1 MSKSRRWE
9 RLEALFDQA
18 LELPAAERVG
28 WVRMQSWNDPALG
41 DEVLAMLSAHDG
53 EEGVLDRAPPSL
65 LDTGTELTGLADALA
80 DKYVLEEPLGQ
91 GGMGSVFR
99 AFERKHDRRVV
110 IKVLRPEVSL
120 LFGAERF
127 RTEVELA
134 ARLSHPH
141 ILGLIDSGE
150 ADGFLYYVMPYVGGE
165 TLRTRL
171 NRLGRLDVGEATVL
185 LRDLADAL
193 AYAHA
198 SDVIHRDIKPENV
211 LCVGGH
217 AFLMDFGIARI
228 ASAMSRRTGVGIVLG
243 TPGYMS
249 PEQQAGDAIDHRT
262 DIYSFGLV
270 AREAL
275 LGKREEG
282 VEFASRPDLPPAL
295 AALVTS
301 CLETDPARRPADAGV
316 VVKALDELAAP
327 LVTTPMQVAR
337 PAPTRWPWIALAV
350 AAITALLALY
360 LTTRQPRLDPA
371 TLGMPVVAAPLRN
384 ETGDSSLGMVG
395 RLASD
400 WITQGLQQTGRMIVV
415 SWPAAMDAADRAAST
430 GSPLLETLRAE
441 TRAQTA
447 VIGSYFLVDNSLRLQ
462 AQVVDA
468 TTGAVLGAVS
478 PVEVPRDS
486 IQRGV
491 RLLRER
497 VMGMLAVRTDERLRD
512 VPGLVE
518 RPPTYEAYR
527 AFDRGV
533 RLYNAQ
539 DYGEAAT
546 VLREAWVL
554 DTAFLVPL
562 VYAATAA
569 WNRGEIA
576 TTDSLV
582 RMLRARRSLLSEY
595 FDLNVTYLEH
605 LLAGEGDKAYQAMR
619 HAATLAPGSRAA
631 YNAARAALLANRP
644 DEARNMLTTMDPDR
658 GLMRG
663 WQSYWTQLSHALHLT
678 GDHERELGAMR
689 EMRRRY
695 PGSRVAIVLE
705 ARALAALGRHAEVD
719 SLLAATEALPPDTY
733 WSQAAAL
740 ITVAE
745 ELEAHKTGVP
755 APYQARAIRW
765 LANQLTH
772 SPQHRA
778 HRYWM
783 GSVQYDAGRW
793 RDAEPYLSS
802 LATEFP
808 DQMDFVGLHA
818 VNVARLRDSAAAF
831 AALGDPE
838 PWERGTWTAYRA
850 RILAISGD
858 AERAVDLLSAAL
870 LQGVDGWP
878 WWHASAL
885 RDLGLMSGDSRY
897 QRLMRGE

>member
-1 MSKSRRWE
+1 MSRSGRWE

-41 DEVLAMLSAHDG
+41 DEVLAMLAAHDG
-53 EEGVLDRAPPSL
+53 QDGVLDRAPPSL
-65 LDTGTELTGLADALA
+65 PDTGDHLTGLAEALA

-99 AFERKHDRRVV
+99 AYERKHDRLVV

-120 LFGAERF
+120 LFGADRF

-150 ADGFLYYVMPYVGGE
+150 ADGYLYYVMPFVGGE

-193 AYAHA
+193 AHAHGA
-198 SDVIHRDIKPENV
+198 SVIHRDIKPENV

-228 ASAMSRRTGVGIVLG
+228 ASAMSRRTGVGVVLG

-249 PEQQAGDAIDHRT
+249 PEQQAGDSVDHRT

-275 LGKREEG
+275 LGKRDDS
-282 VEFASRPDLPPAL
+282 VTFATRPDIPPAL
-295 AALVTS
+295 ATLVSS
-301 CLETDPARRPADAGV
+301 CLDIDPARRPVDAGV

-327 LVTTPMQVAR
+327 LVTTPMPV
-337 PAPTRWPWIALAV
+337 PKPVPKRWPWIALAI
-350 AAITALLALY
+350 AAVVALLVVY
-360 LTTRQPRLDPA
+360 FSTRQVKLDPA
-371 TLGMPVVAAPLRN
+371 SLGMPVVAAPLRN
-384 ETGDSSLGMVG
+384 ETGDSALGMIG

-415 SWPAAMDAADRAAST
+415 SGPAAMDAADRAEAT
-430 GSPLLETLRAE
+430 GAALLETLRTE
-441 TRAQTA
+441 TQAQTA
-447 VIGSYFLVDNSLRLQ
+447 VTGSYFLIDHTLRFQ

-468 TTGAVLGAVS
+468 TSGAVLGAVA

-491 RLLRER
+491 RLLRDR
-497 VMGMLAVRTDERLRD
+497 VMGMLAVRADERLRD
-512 VPGLVE
+512 VPGMLE

-527 AFDRGV
+527 AFDRGI

-539 DYGEAAT
+539 DYGEASR
-546 VLREAWVL
+546 VLRESWSL
-554 DTAFLVPL
+554 DTTFLVPL
-562 VYAATAA
+562 VYAATAS
-569 WNRGEIA
+569 WNRGEFA

-582 RMLRARRSLLSEY
+582 RVLRARQNSLSEY

-605 LLAGEGDKAYQAMR
+605 LLAGEGDKAYQAVR
-619 HAATLAPGSRAA
+619 HAATLAPGSRAP
-631 YNAARAALLANRP
+631 YNAARLALLTNRP
-644 DEARNMLTTMDPDR
+644 SEALTLLTTMDPDR

-695 PGSRVAIVLE
+695 PDSRVAIVLE
-705 ARALAALGRHAEVD
+705 ARALAALGRHSEVD

-733 WSQAAAL
+733 WSQAATL
-740 ITVAE
+740 VTVAE
-745 ELEAHKTGVP
+745 EFEAHRTGVS

-772 SPQHRA
+772 DPTHRA

-783 GSVQYDAGRW
+783 GSVHYDAGRW
-793 RDAEPYLSS
+793 RDAEPYFSS
-802 LATEFP
+802 LAREFP
-808 DQMDFVGLHA
+808 DRMDFVGLNA
-818 VNVARLRDSAAAF
+818 VNTARVRDSAAAF
-831 AALGDPE
+831 AALGEAAPH
-838 PWERGTWTAYRA
+838 ERGAWTAFRA
-850 RILAISGD
+850 RILAISGNT
-858 AERAVDLLSAAL
+858 RQAVDLLSAAL

-878 WWHASAL
+878 WWHSSAL
-885 RDLGLMSGDSRY
+885 RDLSLMSGDSRY

>member
-1 MSKSRRWE
+1 MSKSSRWE

-18 LELPAAERVG
+18 LEKPAAERVG

-41 DEVLAMLSAHDG
+41 DEVLAMLAAHEG
-53 EEGVLDRAPPSL
+53 PGGVLDRAPPTLQEDGVQLS
-65 LDTGTELTGLADALA
+65 GLAEALA

-91 GGMGSVFR
+91 GGMGSVFL
-99 AFERKHDRRVV
+99 AYERKHDRRVV

-120 LFGAERF
+120 VFGADRF

-141 ILGLIDSGE
+141 ILGLIDSGD
-150 ADGFLYYVMPYVGGE
+150 ADGYLYYVMPYVGGE

-171 NRLGRLDVGEATVL
+171 NRVGRLEVGEATVL

-193 AYAHA
+193 AYAHDA
-198 SDVIHRDIKPENV
+198 GVIHRDIKPENV

-217 AFLMDFGIARI
+217 AFLMDFGIARL
-228 ASAMSRRTGVGIVLG
+228 ATAMARRTGVGIVLG

-249 PEQQAGDAIDHRT
+249 PEQQAGDTVDHRT
-262 DIYSFGLV
+262 DLWSFGVV

-275 LGKREEG
+275 LGTRDLE
-282 VEFASRPDLPPAL
+282 VEMRSRPDIPPSLASLVTACMQVDPASRPAS
-295 AALVTS
+295 AA
-301 CLETDPARRPADAGV
+301 DV
-316 VVKALDELAAP
+316 VRTLDELAAP
-327 LVTTPMQVAR
+327 LVTTPMPVA
-337 PAPTRWPWIALAV
+337 APIPRRWPWITLALMAV
-350 AAITALLALY
+350 AALLVVY
-360 LTTRQPRLDPA
+360 FTTRQVRLDPA
-371 TLGMPVVAAPLRN
+371 SLSMPVVVAPLRN
-384 ETGDSSLGMVG
+384 ETGDSTLGTLG

-415 SWPAAMDAADRAAST
+415 SWPAAMDAADRAAET
-430 GSPLLETLRAE
+430 GGALLETLRAE
-441 TRAQTA
+441 TQAQTA
-447 VIGSYFLVDNSLRLQ
+447 VTGSYFLVDQSLRLQ

-486 IQRGV
+486 MQRGV
-491 RLLRER
+491 RLLRDR
-497 VMGMLAVRTDERLRD
+497 VMGMLAVRADERLRD
-512 VPGLVE
+512 VPGMLE

-527 AFDRGV
+527 AFDRGI

-539 DYGEAAT
+539 DYREAGT
-546 VLREAWVL
+546 VLRESWQL
-554 DTAFLVPL
+554 DTTFLVPL

-569 WNRGEIA
+569 WNRGQYA

-582 RMLRARRSLLSEY
+582 KMLRARQNSLSEY

-605 LLAGEGDKAYQAMR
+605 LLAGEGDKAYQVVR
-619 HAATLAPGSRAA
+619 HAATLAPGSRAP
-631 YNAARAALLANRP
+631 YNAARLALLTNRP
-644 DEARNMLTTMDPDR
+644 SDALTLLTTMDPDR

-695 PGSRVAIVLE
+695 PDSRVAIVLE
-705 ARALAALGRHAEVD
+705 ARTLAALGRHAELD

-740 ITVAE
+740 VTVAE
-745 ELEAHKTGVP
+745 EFEAHRTGVP

-765 LANQLTH
+765 LANQLAH
-772 SPQHRA
+772 NPQHRA

-783 GSVQYDAGRW
+783 GSAHYDGGRW
-793 RDAEPYLSS
+793 RDAEPYLKS
-802 LATEFP
+802 LAKEFP
-808 DQMDFVGLHA
+808 DQMDFVGLNA
-818 VNVARLRDSAAAF
+818 VNTARLRDSTAAF
-831 AALGDPE
+831 AALGEAAPHD
-838 PWERGTWTAYRA
+838 RGTWTAYRA

-858 AERAVDLLSAAL
+858 TPRAIDLLSGAL
-870 LQGVDGWP
+870 LQSVDGWP

-885 RDLGLMSGDSRY
+885 RDLELMSKDPRF

>member
-1 MSKSRRWE
+1 MSKSSRWE

-28 WVRMQSWNDPALG
+28 WVRMQSWNDPVLG
-41 DEVLAMLSAHDG
+41 DEVLAMLAAH
-53 EEGVLDRAPPSL
+53 ESENGVLDRAPPSL
-65 LDTGTELTGLADALA
+65 PDTGAELTGLAEAIA

-91 GGMGSVFR
+91 GGMGSVFL
-99 AFERKHDRRVV
+99 AYERKHDRRVV

-120 LFGAERF
+120 LFGADRF
-127 RTEVELA
+127 KTEVELA

-141 ILGLIDSGE
+141 ILGLIDSGDAE
-150 ADGFLYYVMPYVGGE
+150 GFLYYVMPYVGGE
-165 TLRTRL
+165 TLRTRI

-193 AYAHA
+193 AHAHA
-198 SDVIHRDIKPENV
+198 AGVIHRDIKPENV

-249 PEQQAGDAIDHRT
+249 PEQQAGETIDHRT

-275 LGKREEG
+275 LGKRDDS
-282 VEFASRPDLPPAL
+282 VTFASRPDIPPAL
-295 AALVTS
+295 ASLVTT
-301 CLETDPARRPADAGV
+301 CLDIDSARRPADAGV

-327 LVTTPMQVAR
+327 LVTTPMGVVR
-337 PAPTRWPWIALAV
+337 RAPRRWPWIALAV
-350 AAITALLALY
+350 AAVAALIIVY
-360 LTTRQPRLDPA
+360 LTTRQVRIDPA
-371 TLGMPVVAAPLRN
+371 SLGMPVVAAPLRN
-384 ETGDSSLGMVG
+384 ETGDSTLGMIG

-400 WITQGLQQTGRMIVV
+400 WITQGLQQTGRMTVV
-415 SWPAAMDAADRAAST
+415 SWPAAMDAADRAEAT
-430 GSPLLETLRAE
+430 GAALLETLRAE
-441 TRAQTA
+441 TQAQTA
-447 VIGSYFLVDNSLRLQ
+447 VTGSYFLVDNTLRLQ

-478 PVEVPRDS
+478 PVEVQRDS

-491 RLLRER
+491 RLLRDR
-497 VMGMLAVRTDERLRD
+497 VMGMLAVRADARLRD
-512 VPGLVE
+512 VPGMLE

-527 AFDRGV
+527 AFDRGI

-539 DYGEAAT
+539 DYREAGA
-546 VLREAWVL
+546 VLRESWNL
-554 DTAFLVPL
+554 DTTFLVPL

-569 WNRGEIA
+569 WNRGQYT

-582 RMLRARRSLLSEY
+582 KMLRARQNSLSEY

-605 LLAGEGDKAYQAMR
+605 LLAGEGDKAYQVVR
-619 HAATLAPGSRAA
+619 HAATLAPGSRAP
-631 YNAARAALLANRP
+631 YNAARLALLTNRP
-644 DEARNMLTTMDPDR
+644 SDALTLLTTMDPDR

-695 PGSRVAIVLE
+695 PDSRVAIVLE

-719 SLLAATEALPPDTY
+719 SLLAATEALPPDAY

-740 ITVAE
+740 VTVAE
-745 ELEAHKTGVP
+745 EFEAHRTGVP

-765 LANQLTH
+765 LANQLAH
-772 SPQHRA
+772 NPQHRS

-783 GSVQYDAGRW
+783 GSVHYDGGRW
-793 RDAEPYLSS
+793 HDAEPYLSS
-802 LATEFP
+802 LAKEFP
-808 DQMDFVGLHA
+808 DQMDFVGLNA
-818 VNVARLRDSAAAF
+818 VNTARLRDSTAAF
-831 AALGDPE
+831 AALGQAAPYDQGP
-838 PWERGTWTAYRA
+838 WTAYRA
-850 RILAISGD
+850 RILAITGD
-858 AERAVDLLSAAL
+858 VSRAVDLLSAAL
-870 LQGVDGWP
+870 LQSVDGWP

-885 RDLGLMSGDSRY
+885 RDLSLLSSDSRY

>member
-1 MSKSRRWE
+1 MTRSSRWE

-18 LELPAAERVG
+18 LEKPAAERVG

-41 DEVLAMLSAHDG
+41 DEVLAMLAAHDSDN
-53 EEGVLDRAPPSL
+53 GVLDRAPPSL
-65 LDTGTELTGLADALA
+65 PDTGTELTGLAEALS

-91 GGMGSVFR
+91 GGMGSVFL
-99 AFERKHDRRVV
+99 AYERKHDRRVV

-120 LFGAERF
+120 LFGADRF

-150 ADGFLYYVMPYVGGE
+150 ADGYLYYVMPYVGGE

-171 NRLGRLDVGEATVL
+171 NRLGRLEVGEATVL

-193 AYAHA
+193 AHAHA
-198 SDVIHRDIKPENV
+198 ADVIHRDIKPENV

-217 AFLMDFGIARI
+217 AFLMDFGIARL
-228 ASAMSRRTGVGIVLG
+228 ATAMARRTGVGIVLG

-249 PEQQAGDAIDHRT
+249 PEQQAGDSIDHRT

-275 LGKREEG
+275 LGKRDDS
-282 VEFASRPDLPPAL
+282 VDFSSRPDIPPPL
-295 AALVTS
+295 SSLITR
-301 CLETDPARRPADAGV
+301 CLDIDSARRPATASTV
-316 VVKALDELAAP
+316 VTALDELAAP
-327 LVTTPMQVAR
+327 LVTTPMPVVR
-337 PAPTRWPWIALAV
+337 PAPRRWPWIALAV
-350 AAITALLALY
+350 VAVVALLVVY
-360 LTTRQPRLDPA
+360 FTTRQARIDPA
-371 TLGMPVVAAPLRN
+371 SLGMPVVAAPLRN
-384 ETGDSSLGMVG
+384 ETGDSTLGMIG

-400 WITQGLQQTGRMIVV
+400 WITQGLQQTGRMTVV
-415 SWPAAMDAADRAAST
+415 SWPAAMDAADRAEAS
-430 GSPLLETLRAE
+430 GSALLETLRAE
-441 TRAQTA
+441 TQAQTA
-447 VIGSYFLVDNSLRLQ
+447 VTGSYFLIDNTLRLQ

-491 RLLRER
+491 RLLRDR
-497 VMGMLAVRTDERLRD
+497 VMGILAVRADERLRD
-512 VPGLVE
+512 VPGMLE

-527 AFDRGV
+527 AFDRGI

-539 DYGEAAT
+539 DYREAGA
-546 VLREAWVL
+546 VLRESWSL
-554 DTAFLVPL
+554 DTTFVVPL

-569 WNRGEIA
+569 WNRGQYD

-582 RMLRARRSLLSEY
+582 QMLRARQNHLSEY

-605 LLAGEGDKAYQAMR
+605 LLAGEGDKAYQAVR
-619 HAATLAPGSRAA
+619 LAATKAPGSRAP
-631 YNAARAALLANRP
+631 YNAARMALLTNRP
-644 DEARNMLTTMDPDR
+644 FDALTLLTTMDPDR

-678 GDHERELGAMR
+678 GDHQRELGATR

-695 PGSRVAIVLE
+695 PDSRVAIVLE
-705 ARALAALGRHAEVD
+705 ARALAALGRHSELD

-740 ITVAE
+740 VTIAE
-745 ELEAHKTGVP
+745 EFEAHRTGIA
-755 APYQARAIRW
+755 APYQARAVRW
-765 LANQLTH
+765 LANQLAH
-772 SPQHRA
+772 NPSHRA

-783 GSVQYDAGRW
+783 GSAHYDAARW

-802 LATEFP
+802 LAKEFP
-808 DQMDFVGLHA
+808 DQVDFVGLYA
-818 VNVARLRDSAAAF
+818 VNLARLRDSTAAF
-831 AALGDPE
+831 AALGEAAPRD
-838 PWERGTWTAYRA
+838 RGTWTAFRA

-858 AERAVDLLSAAL
+858 GPRAVDVLSAAL

-878 WWHASAL
+878 WWHASAF
-885 RDLGLMSGDSRY
+885 RDLSLMAGDPRFARLMSA
-897 QRLMRGE
+897 Q